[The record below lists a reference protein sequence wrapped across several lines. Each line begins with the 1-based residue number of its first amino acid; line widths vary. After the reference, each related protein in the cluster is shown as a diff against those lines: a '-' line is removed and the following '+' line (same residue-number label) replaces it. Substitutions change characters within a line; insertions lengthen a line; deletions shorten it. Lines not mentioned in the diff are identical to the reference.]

1 MRVKLHEILDFENVN
16 HLLEGFYKTTGFL
29 TSILDL
35 EGNIL
40 SQSGWRHICTDF
52 HRVNPE
58 TAKKCLISDT
68 ELANRMTNGEKFH
81 CYQCLNGMVDVAVPI
96 VIKGEHIANLFTG
109 QFLFDKPDESFFEK
123 QAEIYAFDKEAY
135 LKALREVPIVSKE
148 KVQVAM
154 DFLLDVTK
162 LISETTFQK
171 QEQIELNIAL
181 KESEE
186 RYKALHNA
194 SFGGIVIHDKGRIL
208 ECNQGLS
215 EITGYTY
222 DELIGMDGL
231 LLIATETRNLVLN
244 NILSGYEKPYE
255 ALGIRKNGETFPLRL
270 EARIVPYKGKE
281 VRTVEFRDITEMKKA
296 DAALRKSEAIN
307 NKMVSNIGDVIEI
320 IDKDGINLYQSPN
333 IEQLFGW
340 KPKELIG
347 KSTWD
352 IIHPDDAAFGQQFL
366 DNLAKED
373 GATGTIELR
382 NKRKDGE
389 YVWIEATVV
398 NLLNDKDIHGFLS
411 NYHDITARK
420 RAEQE
425 LIAAKEKAEESE
437 AFLTAIIE
445 NQPGLIWLK
454 NVDGKFLK
462 ANAKFLNICGLSVPE
477 QLFLKTDFDI
487 WPKKMAEK
495 YVIDDLQIIRS
506 KKPVIVEEP
515 IIDKGIDKWFETYKM
530 PIIDEKG
537 DVIGTTGFSIDITE
551 RKQAEQELI
560 AAKEKAEESDRLKS
574 SFLANV
580 SHEIRTP
587 MNSIM
592 GFASLLPDEEDKESI
607 SDYANIIVRNSE
619 QLVHIIDDIV
629 LYSRLQTHLLRN
641 IPVGFSVCDLI
652 NDIKQSFNL
661 PEYNNR
667 GVLLKT
673 ENNVGEK
680 CYVHTDYDK
689 LRQIFTN
696 LVSNAFKY
704 TSTGSI
710 TIGLSTFNDELIFFV
725 KDTGIGIPSDELEKV
740 FERFYRGSNV
750 VKSAIGGTGLGLSIV
765 KEMVELLDGE
775 IWVESEVGVGSTF
788 YFTIPEG

>member
-1 MRVKLHEILDFENVN
+1 MRVKLHEILDFEKVN

-29 TSILDL
+29 TAILDL

-40 SQSGWRHICTDF
+40 SQSGWRQICTEF

-58 TAKKCLISDT
+58 TTKKCFISDT
-68 ELANRMTNGEKFH
+68 ELANKMANGEEFH
-81 CYQCLNGMVDVAVPI
+81 CYQCLNGLVDVAVPI

-109 QFLFDKPDESFFEK
+109 QFLFNKPDESFFAK
-123 QAEIYAFDKEAY
+123 QAEIYSFDKGAY

-162 LISETTFQK
+162 LISEMTLQK
-171 QEQIELNIAL
+171 QEQIELNLAL

-186 RYKALHNA
+186 RFKALHNA
-194 SFGGIVIHDKGRIL
+194 SFGGIVIHDKGKIL
-208 ECNQGLS
+208 ECNHGLS
-215 EITGYTY
+215 EITGYMY
-222 DELIGMDGL
+222 NELIGMDGL
-231 LLIATETRNLVLN
+231 LLIALDTRDLVLN

-255 ALGIRKNGETFPLRL
+255 ALGIRKNGEIFPLRL
-270 EARIVPYKGKE
+270 EARTVPYKGKD

-296 DAALRKSEAIN
+296 DAALRKSEAIK

-320 IDKDGINLYQSPN
+320 IDRNAINLYQSPN
-333 IEQLFGW
+333 IESLFGW
-340 KPKELIG
+340 KPEELVG
-347 KSTWD
+347 KNTWD
-352 IIHPDDAAFGQQFL
+352 IIHPDDVAWGQHFL
-366 DNLAKED
+366 DNLAKVD
-373 GATGTIELR
+373 GTTGTTELR
-382 NKRKDGE
+382 YKRKDGE
-389 YVWIEATVV
+389 YVWIEVTVV
-398 NLLNDKDIHGFLS
+398 NLLSDKDIHGFLS
-411 NYHDITARK
+411 NYHEITWRK
-420 RAEQE
+420 
-425 LIAAKEKAEESE
+425 K
-437 AFLTAIIE
+437 
-445 NQPGLIWLK
+445 
-454 NVDGKFLK
+454 
-462 ANAKFLNICGLSVPE
+462 
-477 QLFLKTDFDI
+477 
-487 WPKKMAEK
+487 
-495 YVIDDLQIIRS
+495 
-506 KKPVIVEEP
+506 
-515 IIDKGIDKWFETYKM
+515 
-530 PIIDEKG
+530 
-537 DVIGTTGFSIDITE
+537 
-551 RKQAEQELI
+551 AEQELI

-661 PEYNNR
+661 PEYYNR

-673 ENNVGEK
+673 ENNVGGK

-689 LRQIFTN
+689 LRQILTN

-704 TSTGSI
+704 TTAGSI
-710 TIGLSTFNDELIFFV
+710 TIGFSTYHGELCFFV

-750 VKSAIGGTGLGLSIV
+750 VKSAFGGTGLGLSIV
-765 KEMVELLDGE
+765 KEMVELLGGK
-775 IWVESEVGVGSTF
+775 IWVESEEGVGSTF
-788 YFTIPEG
+788 YFTIPGG

>member
-1 MRVKLHEILDFENVN
+1 
-16 HLLEGFYKTTGFL
+16 
-29 TSILDL
+29 
-35 EGNIL
+35 
-40 SQSGWRHICTDF
+40 
-52 HRVNPE
+52 
-58 TAKKCLISDT
+58 
-68 ELANRMTNGEKFH
+68 
-81 CYQCLNGMVDVAVPI
+81 MVDVAVPI

-398 NLLNDKDIHGFLS
+398 KQLNDKHIHGFLS
-411 NYHDITARK
+411 N
-420 RAEQE
+420 
-425 LIAAKEKAEESE
+425 
-437 AFLTAIIE
+437 
-445 NQPGLIWLK
+445 
-454 NVDGKFLK
+454 
-462 ANAKFLNICGLSVPE
+462 
-477 QLFLKTDFDI
+477 
-487 WPKKMAEK
+487 
-495 YVIDDLQIIRS
+495 
-506 KKPVIVEEP
+506 
-515 IIDKGIDKWFETYKM
+515 
-530 PIIDEKG
+530 
-537 DVIGTTGFSIDITE
+537 
-551 RKQAEQELI
+551 
-560 AAKEKAEESDRLKS
+560 
-574 SFLANV
+574 
-580 SHEIRTP
+580 
-587 MNSIM
+587 
-592 GFASLLPDEEDKESI
+592 
-607 SDYANIIVRNSE
+607 
-619 QLVHIIDDIV
+619 
-629 LYSRLQTHLLRN
+629 
-641 IPVGFSVCDLI
+641 
-652 NDIKQSFNL
+652 
-661 PEYNNR
+661 
-667 GVLLKT
+667 
-673 ENNVGEK
+673 
-680 CYVHTDYDK
+680 
-689 LRQIFTN
+689 
-696 LVSNAFKY
+696 
-704 TSTGSI
+704 
-710 TIGLSTFNDELIFFV
+710 
-725 KDTGIGIPSDELEKV
+725 
-740 FERFYRGSNV
+740 
-750 VKSAIGGTGLGLSIV
+750 
-765 KEMVELLDGE
+765 
-775 IWVESEVGVGSTF
+775 
-788 YFTIPEG
+788 